1 LKARSAESNSHPEA
15 PGAPSPRRLSA
26 SRLTVGAL
34 VLVASAL
41 AFAALRNET
50 VTVNR
55 VEEGP
60 LRQSVVA
67 SGRVRTP
74 ERIELSPQLAGRVM
88 AVEVREG
95 DAVDAGQPLIRLD
108 DREWK
113 AAVDQASAAVAQAEA
128 RLRQLRELG
137 LPVAEQALRQ
147 AEATALQARQ
157 QHRRVRELVARGFY
171 SQAQLDEAR
180 RAQEVA
186 ESQVAS
192 ARLQRDSQQAGGI
205 EVALAQSALEQA
217 RAALVAAQTR
227 LGYAILRAP
236 SAGTVLT
243 RAVEAGDTVQPGA
256 ALLTIAPTG
265 DTELT
270 VQIDEKNLGLLRL
283 GQPALAS
290 ADAYPGER
298 FGAELAFIAPSV
310 DALRGSVEVRLR
322 VPEPP
327 PYLRHEMTVSIDI
340 EAARRE
346 QTLMIPA
353 SAVRET
359 GGAQPWV
366 MVVRDGRTERQP
378 VRLGIRGAGKVEV
391 LEGVAAGEALVPAA
405 VEVAAGQAVR
415 TRAAP

>member
-1 LKARSAESNSHPEA
+1 MNAGSKSTNEA
-15 PGAPSPRRLSA
+15 LPSQPPGRPRRPSA
-26 SRLTVGAL
+26 TIR
-34 VLVASAL
+34 VLGVIAVAIAAL
-41 AFAALRNET
+41 AFVAFGHDEVE
-50 VTVNR
+50 VTL
-55 VEEGP
+55 VEQGP

-74 ERIELSPQLAGRVM
+74 ERIELSPQLAGRVV

-95 DAVDAGQPLIRLD
+95 DAVAEGQPLVRLD
-108 DREWK
+108 DGEWK
-113 AAVDQASAAVAQAEA
+113 AAVDQASAAVTQAEA

-147 AEATALQARQ
+147 AEATALQARA

-186 ESQVAS
+186 ESQVTS
-192 ARLQRDSQQAGGI
+192 ARLQRDSQQPDGI

-256 ALLTIAPTG
+256 VLLTIAPAG

-298 FGAELAFIAPSV
+298 FAAELAFIAPSV

-353 SAVRET
+353 SAVREA

-366 MVVRDGRTERQP
+366 MVVRDGRTVRQP
-378 VRLGIRGAGKVEV
+378 VRLGIRGEGRVEV
-391 LEGVAAGEALVPAA
+391 LEGLAVGEAVVPAA
-405 VEVAAGQAVR
+405 LELAVGRAVR
-415 TRAAP
+415 TQAAP

>member
-1 LKARSAESNSHPEA
+1 MNAGSKSTNEA
-15 PGAPSPRRLSA
+15 LPSQPPGRPRRPSA
-26 SRLTVGAL
+26 TIR
-34 VLVASAL
+34 VLGVIAVAIAAL
-41 AFAALRNET
+41 AFVAFGHDEVE
-50 VTVNR
+50 VTL
-55 VEEGP
+55 VEQGP

-74 ERIELSPQLAGRVM
+74 ERIELSPQLAGRVV

-95 DAVDAGQPLIRLD
+95 DAVAEGQPLVRLD

-113 AAVDQASAAVAQAEA
+113 AAVDQASAAVTQAEA

-147 AEATALQARQ
+147 AEATALQARA

-186 ESQVAS
+186 ESQVTS
-192 ARLQRDSQQAGGI
+192 ARLQRDSQQPDGI

-256 ALLTIAPTG
+256 VLLTIAPAG

-298 FGAELAFIAPSV
+298 FAAELAFIAPSV

-353 SAVRET
+353 SAVREA

-366 MVVRDGRTERQP
+366 MVVRDGRTVRQP
-378 VRLGIRGAGKVEV
+378 VRLGIRGEGRVEV
-391 LEGVAAGEALVPAA
+391 LEGLAVGEAVVPAA
-405 VEVAAGQAVR
+405 LELAVGRTVR
-415 TRAAP
+415 TQAAP

>member
-1 LKARSAESNSHPEA
+1 MNAGSKSTNEA
-15 PGAPSPRRLSA
+15 LPSQPPGRPRRPSA
-26 SRLTVGAL
+26 TIR
-34 VLVASAL
+34 VLGVIAVAIAAL
-41 AFAALRNET
+41 AFVAFGHDEVE
-50 VTVNR
+50 VTL
-55 VEEGP
+55 VEQGP

-74 ERIELSPQLAGRVM
+74 ERIELSPQLAGRVV

-95 DAVDAGQPLIRLD
+95 DAVAAGQPLIRLD

-113 AAVDQASAAVAQAEA
+113 AAVDQASAAVTQAEA

-147 AEATALQARQ
+147 AEATALQARA

-192 ARLQRDSQQAGGI
+192 ARLQRDSQQPDGI

-256 ALLTIAPTG
+256 VLLTIAPAG

-298 FGAELAFIAPSV
+298 FAAELAFIAPSV

-353 SAVRET
+353 SAVREA

-366 MVVRDGRTERQP
+366 MVVRDGRTVRQP
-378 VRLGIRGAGKVEV
+378 VRLGIRGEGRVEV
-391 LEGVAAGEALVPAA
+391 LEGLAVGEAVVPAA
-405 VEVAAGQAVR
+405 LELAVGRTVR
-415 TRAAP
+415 TQAAP

>member
-1 LKARSAESNSHPEA
+1 MVVVSA
-15 PGAPSPRRLSA
+15 
-26 SRLTVGAL
+26 VG
-34 VLVASAL
+34 
-41 AFAALRNET
+41 FAALRNET

-55 VEEGP
+55 VEPGP

-74 ERIELSPQLAGRVM
+74 ERIALSPQLAGRVV

-95 DAVDAGQPLIRLD
+95 DVVDAGQPLIRLD

-113 AAVDQASAAVAQAEA
+113 AAVDQASAAVTQAEA

-192 ARLQRDSQQAGGI
+192 ARLQRDSQQPDGI

-256 ALLTIAPTG
+256 VLLTIAPAG

-298 FGAELAFIAPSV
+298 FAAELAFIAPSV

-366 MVVRDGRTERQP
+366 MVVRDGRAERQP
-378 VRLGIRGAGKVEV
+378 VRLGIRGAGRVEV
-391 LEGVAAGEALVPAA
+391 LEGVAVGEALVPAA
-405 VEVAAGQAVR
+405 VDVAAGQAVR

>member
-1 LKARSAESNSHPEA
+1 M
-15 PGAPSPRRLSA
+15 
-26 SRLTVGAL
+26 V
-34 VLVASAL
+34 VVSAL
-41 AFAALRNET
+41 TFAALRNDT

-95 DAVDAGQPLIRLD
+95 DAVDTGQPLIRLD

-113 AAVDQASAAVAQAEA
+113 AAADQANAAVTQAEA

-186 ESQVAS
+186 ESQVSS
-192 ARLQRDSQQAGGI
+192 ARLQRDSQQPDGI

-236 SAGTVLT
+236 SAGAVLT
-243 RAVEAGDTVQPGA
+243 RAVEAGDTVQPGVV
-256 ALLTIAPTG
+256 LLTIAPAG

-353 SAVRET
+353 AAVRET

-366 MVVRDGRTERQP
+366 MVVRDGRTERQS
-378 VRLGIRGAGKVEV
+378 VRLGIRGAGRVEV
-391 LEGVAAGEALVPAA
+391 LEGVAVGEALVPAA
-405 VEVAAGQAVR
+405 VDVAAGQAVR

>member
-1 LKARSAESNSHPEA
+1 MKARSAESNSHPEA

-95 DAVDAGQPLIRLD
+95 DAVDTGQPLIRLD

-113 AAVDQASAAVAQAEA
+113 AAADQASAAVAQAEA

-243 RAVEAGDTVQPGA
+243 RTVEVGDTVQPGA
-256 ALLTIAPTG
+256 VLLTIAPAG

-405 VEVAAGQAVR
+405 VEVAVGQAVR

>member
-1 LKARSAESNSHPEA
+1 LKARSAESKSHPGS

-34 VLVASAL
+34 VVVVSAL
-41 AFAALRNET
+41 GLAALRNET

-55 VEEGP
+55 VEQGP

-74 ERIELSPQLAGRVM
+74 ERIALSPQLAGRVV

-95 DAVDAGQPLIRLD
+95 DVVDAGQPLIRLD

-113 AAVDQASAAVAQAEA
+113 AAVDQASAAVTQAEA

-180 RAQEVA
+180 RVQEVA

-192 ARLQRDSQQAGGI
+192 ARLQRDSQQPDGI

-256 ALLTIAPTG
+256 VLLTIAPAG

-298 FGAELAFIAPSV
+298 FAAELAFIAPSV

-366 MVVRDGRTERQP
+366 MVVRDGRAERQP
-378 VRLGIRGAGKVEV
+378 VRLGIRGAGRVEV
-391 LEGVAAGEALVPAA
+391 LEGVAVGEALVPAA
-405 VEVAAGQAVR
+405 VDVAAGQAVR

>member
-1 LKARSAESNSHPEA
+1 MVVVSA
-15 PGAPSPRRLSA
+15 
-26 SRLTVGAL
+26 VG
-34 VLVASAL
+34 
-41 AFAALRNET
+41 FAALRNET

-55 VEEGP
+55 VEQGP

-74 ERIELSPQLAGRVM
+74 ERIALSPQLAGRVV

-95 DAVDAGQPLIRLD
+95 DVVDAGQPLIRLD

-113 AAVDQASAAVAQAEA
+113 AAVDQASAAVTQAEA

-192 ARLQRDSQQAGGI
+192 ARLQRDSQQPDGI

-256 ALLTIAPTG
+256 VLLTIAPAG

-298 FGAELAFIAPSV
+298 FAAELAFIAPSV

-366 MVVRDGRTERQP
+366 MVVRDGRAERQP
-378 VRLGIRGAGKVEV
+378 VRLGIRGAGRVEV
-391 LEGVAAGEALVPAA
+391 LEGVAVGEALVPAA
-405 VEVAAGQAVR
+405 VDVAAGQAVR
-415 TRAAP
+415 IRAAP

>member
-1 LKARSAESNSHPEA
+1 MVVVSA
-15 PGAPSPRRLSA
+15 
-26 SRLTVGAL
+26 VG
-34 VLVASAL
+34 
-41 AFAALRNET
+41 FAALRNET

-55 VEEGP
+55 VEQGP

-74 ERIELSPQLAGRVM
+74 ERIALSPQLAGRVV

-95 DAVDAGQPLIRLD
+95 DVVDAGQPLIRLD

-113 AAVDQASAAVAQAEA
+113 AAVDQASAAVTQAEA

-192 ARLQRDSQQAGGI
+192 ARLQRDSQQPDGI

-256 ALLTIAPTG
+256 VLLTIAPAG
-265 DTELT
+265 DT
-270 VQIDEKNLGLLRL
+270 
-283 GQPALAS
+283 
-290 ADAYPGER
+290 
-298 FGAELAFIAPSV
+298 
-310 DALRGSVEVRLR
+310 
-322 VPEPP
+322 
-327 PYLRHEMTVSIDI
+327 
-340 EAARRE
+340 
-346 QTLMIPA
+346 
-353 SAVRET
+353 
-359 GGAQPWV
+359 
-366 MVVRDGRTERQP
+366 
-378 VRLGIRGAGKVEV
+378 
-391 LEGVAAGEALVPAA
+391 
-405 VEVAAGQAVR
+405 
-415 TRAAP
+415 

>member
-1 LKARSAESNSHPEA
+1 M
-15 PGAPSPRRLSA
+15 
-26 SRLTVGAL
+26 V
-34 VLVASAL
+34 VVSAL
-41 AFAALRNET
+41 GLAALRNET

-55 VEEGP
+55 VEQGP

-74 ERIELSPQLAGRVM
+74 ERIALSPQLAGRVV

-95 DAVDAGQPLIRLD
+95 DVVDAGQPLIRLD

-113 AAVDQASAAVAQAEA
+113 AAVDQASAAVTQAEA

-180 RAQEVA
+180 RVQEVA

-192 ARLQRDSQQAGGI
+192 ARLQRDSQQPDGI

-236 SAGTVLT
+236 SAG
-243 RAVEAGDTVQPGA
+243 EAGDTVQPGA
-256 ALLTIAPTG
+256 VLLTIAPAG

-298 FGAELAFIAPSV
+298 FAAELAFIAPSV

-366 MVVRDGRTERQP
+366 MVVRDGRAERQP
-378 VRLGIRGAGKVEV
+378 VRLGIRGAGRVEV
-391 LEGVAAGEALVPAA
+391 LEGVAVGEALVPAA
-405 VEVAAGQAVR
+405 VDVAAGQAVR

>member
-1 LKARSAESNSHPEA
+1 M
-15 PGAPSPRRLSA
+15 
-26 SRLTVGAL
+26 V
-34 VLVASAL
+34 VVSAL
-41 AFAALRNET
+41 AFAALRNDT

-74 ERIELSPQLAGRVM
+74 ERIALSPQLAGRVM

-95 DAVDAGQPLIRLD
+95 DVVDAGQPLIQLD

-113 AAVDQASAAVAQAEA
+113 AAADQASAAVTQAEA

-147 AEATALQARQ
+147 SEATALQARQ

-186 ESQVAS
+186 ESQVTS
-192 ARLQRDSQQAGGI
+192 ARLQRDSQQPDGI

-227 LGYAILRAP
+227 LGYAILHAP

-256 ALLTIAPTG
+256 VLLTIAPAG

-327 PYLRHEMTVSIDI
+327 SYLRHEMTVSIDI

-359 GGAQPWV
+359 GGAQLWV

-391 LEGVAAGEALVPAA
+391 LEGVAAWEALVPAA
-405 VEVAAGQAVR
+405 VDVAAGQTVR

>member
-1 LKARSAESNSHPEA
+1 MNAGSKSTNEA
-15 PGAPSPRRLSA
+15 LPSQPPGRPRRPSA
-26 SRLTVGAL
+26 TIR
-34 VLVASAL
+34 VLGVIAVAIAAL
-41 AFAALRNET
+41 AFVAFGHDEVE
-50 VTVNR
+50 VTL
-55 VEEGP
+55 VEQGP

-74 ERIELSPQLAGRVM
+74 ERIELSPQLAGRVV

-95 DAVDAGQPLIRLD
+95 DAVAEGQPLVRLD
-108 DREWK
+108 DGEWK
-113 AAVDQASAAVAQAEA
+113 AAVDQASAAVTQAEA

-147 AEATALQARQ
+147 AEATALQARA

-192 ARLQRDSQQAGGI
+192 ARLQRDSQQPDGI

-256 ALLTIAPTG
+256 VLLTIAPAG

-298 FGAELAFIAPSV
+298 FAAELAFIAPSV

-353 SAVRET
+353 SAVREA

-366 MVVRDGRTERQP
+366 MVVRDGRTVRQP
-378 VRLGIRGAGKVEV
+378 VRLGIRGEGRVEV
-391 LEGVAAGEALVPAA
+391 LEGLAVGEAVVPAA
-405 VEVAAGQAVR
+405 LELAVGRTVR
-415 TRAAP
+415 TQAAP